1 MNNFMNKANA
11 LMLATSENAL
21 PTWVV
26 SSFPIIK
33 IVLFV
38 LIAICSI
45 FMIVAILSQ
54 RGEANGNT
62 ITGQTD
68 TFYNRNKG
76 TSLQGIIKKLTVIDA
91 ILLVVFC
98 LAFLVL
104 NSIYTGTV

>member
-1 MNNFMNKANA
+1 MNTLINKMN
-11 LMLATSENAL
+11 LMLAGSDTPVA
-21 PTWVV
+21 TWVA

-38 LIAICSI
+38 LITICSI
-45 FMIVAILSQ
+45 FMIVAVLSQ
-54 RGEANGNT
+54 KGEANGNA

-76 TSLQGIIKKLTVIDA
+76 TSLQGIIKKLTIIDA

-98 LAFLVL
+98 LAFLIIS
-104 NSIYTGTV
+104 SIYAGTI